1 MKSQMTERERERE
14 REIKATRDRL
24 STNNRH
30 KEILMIA
37 RDKKA

>member
-1 MKSQMTERERERE
+1 MKSQMTERE